1 MRRFINI
8 LQDNNLSDND
18 FRTIQNAREDLIG
31 ELDAIIQYANHLR
44 QTNSLSAQITTR
56 SIMEEEET
64 HVGELMALLFRLD
77 PGFKD
82 RYDRGIKEFNDRL
95 AINTKK

>member
-8 LQDNNLSDND
+8 LQDNNLNDND

-31 ELDAIIQYANHLR
+31 EIDAIMQYSNHLR
-44 QTNSLSAQITTR
+44 QTSSLSAQITTR
-56 SIMEEEET
+56 SIMEEEQV
-64 HVGELMALLFRLD
+64 HVGELMALLFKLD

-82 RYDRGIKEFNDRL
+82 RFDRGVKEFNDRL
-95 AINTKK
+95 TINTRN

>member
-8 LQDNNLSDND
+8 MQDNNPSDND

-31 ELDAIIQYANHLR
+31 EIDAIMQYANHLR
-44 QTNSLSAQITTR
+44 QTSSLSAQITTR
-56 SIMEEEET
+56 SIMEEEQV
-64 HVGELMALLFRLD
+64 HVGELMALLFKLD

-82 RYDRGIKEFNDRL
+82 RFDRGVKEFNDRL
-95 AINTKK
+95 TINTRN

>member
-8 LQDNNLSDND
+8 MQDNNPSDND

-31 ELDAIIQYANHLR
+31 EIDAIMQYANHLR
-44 QTNSLSAQITTR
+44 QSSSLSAQITTR
-56 SIMEEEET
+56 SIMEEEQV
-64 HVGELMALLFRLD
+64 HVGELMALLFKLD

-82 RYDRGIKEFNDRL
+82 RFDRGVKEFNDRL
-95 AINTKK
+95 TINTRN